1 MAAEEVLDA
10 IAEEVLDLVVIGAG
24 PHALSLLGRL
34 ATSKP
39 DLLSEAERVQ
49 IMRRHGA
56 RSRPYAA
63 VKAEFKRRYKP
74 LPRTVVV
81 DAHGRWMAQW
91 AHDFEALGIRHLR
104 SHADLHPCPFDFQSL
119 RVWAAAQGR
128 DDEFQDM
135 PHLDREQYRKAGFG
149 APYLL
154 PSTELFLDFC
164 ESIVDRY
171 GLAELVR
178 QGTVVDVRIIEHD
191 ESCLFHVHL
200 ADGRVLRARR
210 VVCAMGPGHAFKASR
225 DVPPWWV
232 DELAGSLSAASL
244 PTDTVPPKARLQH
257 SSLLTTFLRSP
268 DADRA
273 IAGSRVLVVGGG
285 QTAAHL
291 ALVALRHAASS
302 VTIASRRKLTCKP
315 FDVDLALVGDRR
327 AAELRKF
334 WRLELDDRYRAIAAM
349 RGGGSMSPGVR
360 ATLALHEQESSS
372 SSSSSSSEKTT
383 KRLVVA
389 EEVEVDTAAW
399 IDDEIT
405 LRFQD
410 GGATS
415 ADFVWLATG
424 ATFDVELVPILA
436 SLQEQKPIPI
446 VGGLPVLQPDLAWAA
461 NVPFYVMG
469 AFAQLQLGADALNL
483 AGARAGGVL
492 VAKSLSK
499 P

>member
-1 MAAEEVLDA
+1 MDEL
-10 IAEEVLDLVVIGAG
+10 LDLVVIGAG

-56 RSRPYAA
+56 RSRPYSA
-63 VKAEFKRRYKP
+63 VKAEFKRRYKA

-81 DAHGRWMAQW
+81 DTHGRWMAQW
-91 AHDFEALGIRHLR
+91 ALDFEALGIRHLR

-119 RVWAAAQGR
+119 RVWALAQGR

-154 PSTELFLDFC
+154 PSTKLFLDFC
-164 ESIVDRY
+164 ESIVERF

-178 QGTVVDVRIIEHD
+178 RGTVVDVQIIEDD

-200 ADGRVLRARR
+200 AGGQVLRARR
-210 VVCAMGPGHAFKASR
+210 VVCAMGPGHAFRASR
-225 DVPPWWV
+225 HVQPWWV
-232 DELAGSLSAASL
+232 DELAGSLSAASS
-244 PTDTVPPKARLQH
+244 PPCGGKDMVPPVERLQH

-334 WRLELDDRYRAIAAM
+334 WRLELDDRFRAISAI

-360 ATLALHEQESSS
+360 ATLALHEQKET
-372 SSSSSSSEKTT
+372 SEK

-389 EEVEVDTAAW
+389 EEVEVDNAAW
-399 IDDEIT
+399 IDDEIS

-424 ATFDVELVPILA
+424 ATFDVDLVPILS
-436 SLQEQKPIPI
+436 SLHKQKPIPV
-446 VGGLPVLQPDLAWAA
+446 VGGLPVLQPDLAWAE
-461 NVPFYVMG
+461 NIPLYVMG

-492 VAKSLSK
+492 VAKSLLNVR
-499 P
+499 